1 MGEALL
7 GLVSFGGS
15 GVVHVGCY
23 RSLGTCGKKGS
34 GRRGE
39 RQMKEAEPG
48 EGREN
53 EKAVELREE
62 FLASGSGTSH
72 AASGLP
78 C

>member
-1 MGEALL
+1 
-7 GLVSFGGS
+7 
-15 GVVHVGCY
+15 
-23 RSLGTCGKKGS
+23 
-34 GRRGE
+34 
-39 RQMKEAEPG
+39 MKEAEPG

-78 C
+78 